1 MTTHPTPLGGTA
13 TKGSARKSGPATGP
27 ASEARPAGNATAS
40 QGKPASSPQ
49 SHDGSRRLSPARVL
63 DVDPVLDDPKTRIVV
78 CCGSGGV
85 GKTTTAAALGLRA
98 AERGRKV
105 VVLTIDPARRLA
117 QSMGIDSLDNTPR
130 RVKGVEGGGELHAM
144 MLDMKRTFD
153 EIVEAHADPE
163 RAAAILGNPFYQ
175 SLSAGFA
182 GTQEY
187 MAMEKLG
194 QLRSRDEWDLIVVDT
209 PPSRSALDFLDAP
222 KRLGSFLDGKLIR
235 VLLAPAKVGG
245 RAGMKFLNVGM
256 SMMTGALGKLL
267 GGQLLKD
274 VQTFVAAMDSMF
286 GGFRTR
292 ADATYKLLQA
302 PGTAFLVVAAP
313 ERDALREAAYFVER
327 LAAEDMPLAGL
338 VLNRVHG
345 SDAAHLSAERAL
357 SAAETLTAGLTRGGD
372 ADATEDTGQ
381 GTAQDLGP
389 GAENLD
395 LSGIVDQDPGKA
407 DLRNSPDPRGS
418 SDSPG
423 TDSPPPDGGSPTGA
437 DAERSVDRLTAGLL
451 RLHADRMHLLS
462 REQRTRDR
470 FTARHPEVAVAEVA
484 ALPGDVHDLAGLRD
498 IGARLAANRPQL
510 PEENAAR

>member
-1 MTTHPTPLGGTA
+1 MSRPESAQA
-13 TKGSARKSGPATGP
+13 TDAART
-27 ASEARPAGNATAS
+27 
-40 QGKPASSPQ
+40 
-49 SHDGSRRLSPARVL
+49 SHLSPTRVL
-63 DVDPVLDDPKTRIVV
+63 DLDPLLDDPKTRIVV

-130 RVKGVEGGGELHAM
+130 RVKGVEGEGELHAM

-153 EIVEAHADPE
+153 EIVEGHADPE

-194 QLRSRDEWDLIVVDT
+194 QLRARDEWDLIVVDT

-345 SDAAHLSAERAL
+345 SGAARLSAERAL
-357 SAAETLTAGLTRGGD
+357 AA
-372 ADATEDTGQ
+372 
-381 GTAQDLGP
+381 
-389 GAENLD
+389 AENLEEP
-395 LSGIVDQDPGKA
+395 GIVDQEGGKA
-407 DLRNSPDPRGS
+407 GLRNSPDTYES
-418 SDSPG
+418 SESAPEE
-423 TDSPPPDGGSPTGA
+423 GSPAAPEAGSPDTERTA
-437 DAERSVDRLTAGLL
+437 AMDEPQPVAPQSATRHVERSVDQLTAGLL
-451 RLHADRMHLLS
+451 RLHSERMQLLS

-470 FTARHPEVAVAEVA
+470 FTSLHPEVAVAEVA

-498 IGARLAANRPQL
+498 IGNRLAAHRPEL
-510 PEENAAR
+510 PDPAAGT